1 MHIEK
6 NVFDNFMNTL
16 LNVHG
21 KTKDSLKS
29 RLDLAE
35 ICSRPKLHVTRDG
48 KLPVSKFR
56 LSPEAKK
63 ALFELVVAE
72 VKFSDGYVSNFSR
85 CVEQGRKFSGMKSHD
100 CHVFM
105 QRLLPFV
112 LFELLPANIH
122 ETIAGNI
129 YIYILYIFFY
139 SIIT

>member
-6 NVFDNFMNTL
+6 NFFDNFMNTL

-35 ICSRPKLHVTRDG
+35 ICSRPKLHVTLDG

-56 LSPEAKK
+56 LSLEAKK

-85 CVEQGRKFSGMKSHD
+85 CVE
-100 CHVFM
+100 
-105 QRLLPFV
+105 
-112 LFELLPANIH
+112 
-122 ETIAGNI
+122 
-129 YIYILYIFFY
+129 
-139 SIIT
+139 

>member
-1 MHIEK
+1 MCR
-6 NVFDNFMNTL
+6 
-16 LNVHG
+16 G
-21 KTKDSLKS
+21 KTKYSLKS

-35 ICSRPKLHVTRDG
+35 ICSRPELHFTRDG

-63 ALFELVVAE
+63 ALFEWFVAE
-72 VKFSDGYVSNFSR
+72 VKFPDRYVSNFSR
-85 CVEQGRKFSGMKSHD
+85 CVKQGQKSYGMKSHN

-112 LFELLPANIH
+112 LVELIRANIH
-122 ETIAGNI
+122 EAIVGKI
-129 YIYILYIFFY
+129 YIFIYILYIFFY